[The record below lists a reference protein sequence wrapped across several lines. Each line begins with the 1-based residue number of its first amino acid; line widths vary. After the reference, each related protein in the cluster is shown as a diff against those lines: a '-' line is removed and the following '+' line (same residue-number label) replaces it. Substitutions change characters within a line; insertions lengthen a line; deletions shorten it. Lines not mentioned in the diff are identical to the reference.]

1 MDDLELITSV
11 NKTIRPKIETKLEKL
26 PKPIPCGGLDNY
38 INERNLCLSLSQ
50 KKRENY
56 DKYLLS
62 KEKKHSLLNYL
73 PIKLDI
79 ENVSRCNF
87 RCQMCQVSTWEKGKR
102 ANDMTF
108 ESFKDLIDQQY
119 GVVELKIQGMGE
131 PVLGRDTY
139 FKMIRYARERHIWVR
154 TVTNASILHKSE
166 NYKKIIDSD
175 VNELQ
180 ISIDGSTKKVF
191 EKIRNKAVFEKV
203 IENTKLINLYAK
215 EVKKP
220 VTKMWTV
227 VQKDNFHQLSDLVEL
242 AAELHFPSLV
252 FSFDVGDWGQ
262 DSWSQ
267 KNLEF
272 QISHIS
278 YEQGMALRKKGS
290 KLGVDVYFWYIDSKY
305 DSNNLCPWPFER
317 AYISSDMKIVPCCM
331 IANPEVANLGDAENF
346 TKEWNAE
353 KYKLFRENHIL
364 GKTPKICKNC
374 YVNK

>member
-1 MDDLELITSV
+1 MKYIGFLGPQGTYSHHAANLYSTNSV
-11 NKTIRPKIETKLEKL
+11 KIPFNT
-26 PKPIPCGGLDNY
+26 
-38 INERNLCLSLSQ
+38 INEVLNSLDTKESQ
-50 KKRENY
+50 EVVVPLENSIHGSIVEVLDFLAGDNKFNIIEELEVNINHSIFTLKTFRQSTIDVIFSHPQALGQCY
-56 DKYLLS
+56 EYLNEKYQNSELKIS
-62 KEKKHSLLNYL
+62 NSTADSLN
-73 PIKLDI
+73 
-79 ENVSRCNF
+79 
-87 RCQMCQVSTWEKGKR
+87 
-102 ANDMTF
+102 
-108 ESFKDLIDQQY
+108 DLIKSGISGAFIGPPWMKDND
-119 GVVELKIQGMGE
+119 GVVEIDKNIQSVDNNVTRFVVIGQG
-131 PVLGRDTY
+131 
-139 FKMIRYARERHIWVR
+139 IRK
-154 TVTNASILHKSE
+154 KS
-166 NYKKIIDSD
+166 KQDKTS
-175 VNELQ
+175 V
-180 ISIDGSTKKVF
+180 
-191 EKIRNKAVFEKV
+191 
-203 IENTKLINLYAK
+203 
-215 EVKKP
+215 
-220 VTKMWTV
+220 
-227 VQKDNFHQLSDLVEL
+227 
-242 AAELHFPSLV
+242 V

-331 IANPEVANLGDAENF
+331 IANPEVVNLGDAENF